1 MATVYKIV
9 LLRHGESEWCAP
21 PAPDA
26 ATRDYARSDGVPPLR
41 CVMTLALLPRDEDEP
56 LRSVPRRKCQ
66 AHSRVARLEAHPLA
80 STLYCALSISLPLRV
95 LTSPTLHP
103 GLLLPFSLHR
113 NRSNQF
119 TGWTDVDLTELGVE
133 EAGAAGKLLKAE
145 VSGGPWA
152 PPPPFPGPS
161 PHPPAARTH
170 APSLS
175 PPRLLDPFS
184 FAHTQGFEFDV
195 AYTSVLK
202 RAIRTLW

>member
-26 ATRDYARSDGVPPLR
+26 ATRDYARSDDVPPLR
-41 CVMTLALLPRDEDEP
+41 CVMTLALLPHDEGEP
-56 LRSVPRRKCQ
+56 LRSVPRRACQ
-66 AHSRVARLEAHPLA
+66 AHCRVARWEAHPLA
-80 STLYCALSISLPLRV
+80 STLYCAQCISLPLRV
-95 LTSPTLHP
+95 LTPTPPYSFSLSPTT
-103 GLLLPFSLHR
+103 HR

-152 PPPPFPGPS
+152 PPPCPPLVLVL
-161 PHPPAARTH
+161 PHTLRRGCLARTRRH
-170 APSLS
+170 SHPLASLV
-175 PPRLLDPFS
+175 PFRS
-184 FAHTQGFEFDV
+184 HTH
-195 AYTSVLK
+195 
-202 RAIRTLW
+202 RASSSMWRTRPC